1 METKLKTSFAC
12 IATLGIVAL
21 SNLAFS
27 ESAQMP
33 LPSRPQAPPASPAF
47 TSHESAWAQD
57 APEDTRVQLNP
68 DWVALM
74 GEALEDMAEIDQEF
88 AIKAQLRTRL
98 TSEGQ
103 EVIAEVIARTDLR
116 RVPDTK
122 TDALASN

>member
-88 AIKAQLRTRL
+88 AIKAQRSAMYTPRFFGHVAALHDYL
-98 TSEGQ
+98 WF
-103 EVIAEVIARTDLR
+103 DLI
-116 RVPDTK
+116 
-122 TDALASN
+122 